1 MPVHSTG
8 VAFGPDC
15 IVPEKCTLPLAWL
28 PSVHEDSTVPMP
40 FIFPLHTMTEVMLLA
55 FIMTLV
61 NWQLGSCDTG
71 APYLSIMAWVRQTC
85 VVVVV
90 PLKGD
95 FMLGG
100 SVMPGGKGD
109 FCQVMLAVISHKPGF
124 IAACAEA
131 KSDMANK
138 QLPIMI
144 KTRNLRMI
152 SPIGLR
158 WLMAAHAYTLSQ
170 CA

>member
-1 MPVHSTG
+1 
-8 VAFGPDC
+8 
-15 IVPEKCTLPLAWL
+15 
-28 PSVHEDSTVPMP
+28 
-40 FIFPLHTMTEVMLLA
+40 MLLVC
-55 FIMTLV
+55 ITTLAILQSR
-61 NWQLGSCDTG
+61 WFCDIG

-85 VVVVV
+85 VVVVM
-90 PLKGD
+90 PLKGE
-95 FMLGG
+95 FMPAGIFI
-100 SVMPGGKGD
+100 PAGKGD
-109 FCQVMLAVISHKPGF
+109 FCQAMVAVISHRPGF

-131 KSDMANK
+131 KSDIANK

-170 CA
+170 RA